1 MRIIISIKKS
11 YAFKNICIFY
21 KQIISNDIYLKEK
34 KSGKNSV
41 KKIHKH
47 LKMGK

>member
-1 MRIIISIKKS
+1 MRIIFSLKKS

-34 KSGKNSV
+34 NQVKIPLKNF
-41 KKIHKH
+41 INIY
-47 LKMGK
+47 